1 MRNIYLKIIF
11 FILFFYLF
19 INFSFGQQS
28 VKLTLRNSKFT
39 QAYFCSIYGQKLNVI
54 IAKKF
59 SGNIIEFKFASSIPK
74 GMYRIFMTDS
84 AFIDIVIDRDAEIV
98 MDTYYPD
105 LTDSMKVSKG
115 EDNKTYFKYIQ
126 YKNREL
132 NKLTKLISLIKP
144 EGQKKQN
151 PLADKRV
158 SFIEGCITYDIQQ
171 YSESLINR
179 DTTLFVSKV
188 IKAMLLPNMNIYLLK
203 HPDSK
208 VYNNDLE
215 YLLFHFFDN
224 INFADSSFLHTD
236 FYYRTIKYYIEKLV
250 LPRNVIGF
258 NYANDFILNKAKL
271 NEKIHNYCIA
281 ILIDLYENTQLED
294 VFVKLYDDYLVKN
307 PKIISDERF
316 ASLTDKINIIKSL
329 KPGTIA
335 PDIAGKDTLGNE
347 VKLSDIKSDFVLLMI
362 WAADS
367 KHSEQTITQ
376 LDELYKKY
384 KSNGFE
390 IYAISLDSTETLW
403 KPALRKLK
411 PEWTNV
417 INIQSSKDQVYKHYN
432 TWVLPGLYIMDKK
445 RVILAKLMTVDYL
458 KKELESAFT
467 KK

>member
-1 MRNIYLKIIF
+1 MRNIYSKIIF
-11 FILFFYLF
+11 FILFVCLF
-19 INFSFGQQS
+19 VNFSFGQLS
-28 VKLTLRNSKFT
+28 VKLTLHNSEFK

-54 IAKKF
+54 SPKKF
-59 SGNIIEFKFASSIPK
+59 TGNIIEFKFASSIPK
-74 GMYRIFMTDS
+74 GMYRIYMSDS
-84 AFIDIVIDRDAEIV
+84 AFFDMVVDRDAEII
-98 MDTYYPD
+98 MDTYYPG
-105 LTDSMKVSKG
+105 LTDSMKVLKG
-115 EDNKTYFKYIQ
+115 EDNKIYYNYIQ

-132 NKLTKLISLIKP
+132 NKLSKLISLIKP
-144 EGQKKQN
+144 VGQKKQN
-151 PLADKRV
+151 PLADKSV
-158 SFIEGCITYDIQQ
+158 SFIEGCVTYDIQQ
-171 YSESLINR
+171 YAESLINR

-208 VYNNDLE
+208 IYNNDLE

-236 FYYRTIKYYIEKLV
+236 IYYRTIKYYIEKLV
-250 LPRNVIGF
+250 LPRNVTGF

-271 NEKIHNYCIA
+271 NEKVYNHCLA

-307 PKIISDERF
+307 PKIVSDERF
-316 ASLTDKINIIKSL
+316 ASLTDKINIIKNM
-329 KPGTIA
+329 KPGAIA
-335 PDIAGKDTLGNE
+335 PDIAGKDTMGNE

-367 KHSEQTITQ
+367 KHSEQTIIQ

-390 IYAISLDSTETLW
+390 IFAISLDSTETFW

-411 PEWTNV
+411 PGWTNV
-417 INIQSSKDQVYKHYN
+417 INTQGEKGQIYKQYN
-432 TWVLPGLYIMDKK
+432 TWVLPGLYMMDKK

-458 KKELESAFT
+458 KKELESAFM